1 MSIVILRVL
10 VWRLKGMMRTVMRAT
25 FWSSLTGCPELMLIV
40 ELSRQTQLRYDAEFK
55 SEINAK
61 QDDFAE

>member
-1 MSIVILRVL
+1 
-10 VWRLKGMMRTVMRAT
+10 
-25 FWSSLTGCPELMLIV
+25 MLIV